1 MEINHLIYVNH
12 IGIYL
17 EGVKNSLLAAILI
30 IYRSVEKVFLQSESC
45 NDKYPP
51 PF

>member
-1 MEINHLIYVNH
+1 MEINHLIYVNY
-12 IGIYL
+12 IGTCL
-17 EGVKNSLLAAILI
+17 ESVKYSLLAAILI
-30 IYRSVEKVFLQSESC
+30 IYRSVEEVFSQSESY